1 MTVSDVAVE
10 HAKEGADTLRRAI
23 LIEDPY
29 LQADAV
35 WEAAI
40 RVRSAAGH
48 LAGAAADRCIEIAR
62 QLEEGCEADGQALP
76 VDALSDCADSLDAI

>member
-1 MTVSDVAVE
+1 MVSDVAVE
-10 HAKEGADTLRRAI
+10 HAGEGADTLRRAI

-35 WEAAI
+35 WEAAL
-40 RVRSAAGH
+40 RARSAAEH

-62 QLEEGCEADGQALP
+62 QLEKGCEADGQVLP
-76 VDALSDCADSLDAI
+76 VGALRACADSLDAI